1 MKPSLFEYCAP
12 GTIEEA
18 ISALEADPDAV
29 VLAGGQSLIPAMN
42 LRLANPTKLV
52 DLRNIPGLSDI
63 VIEDGVIRVGAM
75 VRHRDLELNRDVFAA
90 NGLIREAERH
100 VAHVPIRNRGTVV
113 GSLCHA
119 DAAAEMPLVLLVC
132 DGSVIATGPSGQR
145 EIAATDFFQ
154 FHMTTARETDEVIT
168 EARIP
173 VLPEGAGFAFEEFA
187 RRRGDYAIAAVSTI
201 IECAEDGAIT
211 RCAVGA
217 CGISE
222 RPVRLSEVESALEGK
237 SADSASVL
245 AAASLSSEYVTAPDD
260 MHATT
265 EYRRHLLKGLV
276 ERAVIAA
283 VARARG
289 EQS

>member
-18 ISALEADPDAV
+18 ISVLEADADAV

-42 LRLANPTKLV
+42 LRLANPAKLV
-52 DLRNIPGLSDI
+52 DLRKIEGLSDI
-63 VIEDGVIRVGAM
+63 VNDEGVIRVGAM
-75 VRHRDLELNRDVFAA
+75 VRHRDLELNQDVFEA

-132 DGSVIATGPSGQR
+132 DGSVVATGPSGKR
-145 EIAATDFFQ
+145 EIAAADFFQ
-154 FHMTTARETDEVIT
+154 FHMTTTREADEVIT

-173 VLPEGAGFAFEEFA
+173 VLPDGAGYAFSEFA
-187 RRRGDYAIAAVSTI
+187 RRRGDYAIAAVATI
-201 IECAEDGAIT
+201 VECGEDGVIS
-211 RCAVGA
+211 RCAIGA
-217 CGISE
+217 CGIGE
-222 RPVRLSEVESALEGK
+222 RPLRLNEVELAIEGK
-237 SADSASVL
+237 SADSSGIS
-245 AAASLSSEYVTAPDD
+245 AAADLSAEYVTAPDD

-265 EYRRHLLKGLV
+265 AYRQHLLKGLV
-276 ERAVIAA
+276 ERALTAA